1 MAINKNF
8 VIKHGVEV
16 DTKLLVGDSNTQKV
30 GIGTTVPQYSLHV
43 GGLRGGIG
51 ASDAY
56 VSGVTTVRDLH
67 VTGITTFD
75 TGRVLI
81 GAGESTGTRG
91 QILHVGSSTTEG
103 GVYISG
109 DVGLGVTLPG
119 AKLNVV
125 PGSSAI
131 AGLFSG
137 TTEKDMVRIT
147 QLGGGNALRI
157 DDEASDASPFVVTG
171 IGSVGIGT
179 TNPKYALVVDSLV
192 STGTTAL
199 FVHGDAQ
206 ITGDLIVDDFNLDE
220 LTVDQVNVTGILTSA
235 QTKLNGITTAANINI
250 TGIATVGTAL
260 SLADNVK
267 AQFGT
272 GGDLQ
277 IYATGSNS
285 SIAHNGDGN
294 LIISTADGE
303 KIYFDSSEFI
313 FRNAASNETLIKA
326 TQDAGTELYFNNLKR
341 FETLGVGASVLGNFT
356 VSGVNTT
363 GDGNFNV
370 SGVSTLTSVG
380 SNLIP
385 DADGTRNIGAATS
398 EWGDLYIDGTANI
411 DTLQVDENVTVTGNT
426 DLNGNVNLG
435 DAYSDTITITG
446 GVDADVDPATD
457 NQYDLGQSDRRWKD
471 IYVSSKFIAGVGAS
485 IAANGNVYGAGIGTF
500 DSGLIVGAGATFTG
514 NILPEAD
521 GTRDIGASGLEWKD
535 LYIDGTANIDSLA
548 ADTAAIGDLTDN
560 RVVIAGGS
568 GELEDDAN
576 FTFDGSK
583 LNVGVG
589 VATIG
594 VNGNAAFAGI
604 VTVGGNL
611 YVTGDIHYDEVTG
624 RNLNISGIATFA
636 EIGSNL
642 IPDADG
648 TRNIGAAGSEWQDLH
663 IDGTANIDVLDVDN
677 GANIAG
683 GLVANSAKISDLTS
697 GRVVYVGTSGELE
710 DESTFTY
717 NESTFILSAKEFVG
731 VHTSAGGGGV
741 GIASTTAHVGYG
753 FTYINFKGPGVSTVY
768 ASSTT
773 GIATIFFQGGG
784 SNAGAAGTWTP
795 EGSIGISTSKSI
807 GVNTTSISD
816 ADLQGIGN
824 TFQGVYIGNGMLVTD
839 NQLNGNHYIG
849 TAYNGLMAGPVTVN
863 GVLTVD
869 GNWAVV

>member
-16 DTKLLVGDSNTQKV
+16 NTKLLVGDANTQKV

-51 ASDAY
+51 ASDVY
-56 VSGVTTVRDLH
+56 VSGITTVRDLH

-81 GAGESTGTRG
+81 GAGASTGTVG
-91 QILHVGSSTTEG
+91 QILHVGSATTEG

-147 QLGGGNALRI
+147 QLGGGNALRV
-157 DDEASDASPFVVTG
+157 DDIASDASPFVITG

-206 ITGDLIVDDFNLDE
+206 ITGDLIVDDFSLDE
-220 LTVDQVNVTGILTSA
+220 LSVDQINVTGILTSA
-235 QTKLNGITTAANINI
+235 QTNLVGTTTAVNLNI
-250 TGIATVGTAL
+250 TGVT
-260 SLADNVK
+260 
-267 AQFGT
+267 
-272 GGDLQ
+272 
-277 IYATGSNS
+277 
-285 SIAHNGDGN
+285 
-294 LIISTADGE
+294 
-303 KIYFDSSEFI
+303 
-313 FRNAASNETLIKA
+313 
-326 TQDAGTELYFNNLKR
+326 
-341 FETLGVGASVLGNFT
+341 
-356 VSGVNTT
+356 
-363 GDGNFNV
+363 
-370 SGVSTLTSVG
+370 TLTSIG

-385 DADGTRNIGAATS
+385 DGDGTRNIGAAGS
-398 EWGDLYIDGTANI
+398 EWQDLHIDGTANI
-411 DTLQVDENVTVTGNT
+411 DVLDVDNGANIAGGLVADTAQISDLTDNRVVIVGGSGELEDSGNLTFDGSTLAVTGDQT
-426 DLNGNVNLG
+426 VSGKISV
-435 DAYSDTITITG
+435 STG
-446 GVDADVDPATD
+446 VTA
-457 NQYDLGQSDRRWKD
+457 
-471 IYVSSKFIAGVGAS
+471 F
-485 IAANGNVYGAGIGTF
+485 ANGNVSAAGIGTF
-500 DSGLIVGAGATFTG
+500 NGGLIVGAGATVGG
-514 NILPEAD
+514 NLLPEAD
-521 GTRDIGASGLEWKD
+521 GTRDLGGSTREWKD
-535 LYIDGTANIDSLA
+535 LYIDGTANIDALL
-548 ADTAAIGDLTDN
+548 ADTAKIGDLNDGS
-560 RVVIAGGS
+560 VVFVGSAGLLDS
-568 GELEDDAN
+568 STSL
-576 FTFDGSK
+576 TYDGSK
-583 LNVGVG
+583 LNIGSG

-636 EIGSNL
+636 KIGSNL
-642 IPDADG
+642 IPDGDG

-683 GLVANSAKISDLTS
+683 GLVANSAQVSDLTNT
-697 GRVVYVGTSGELE
+697 RVVYAGASGELS
-710 DESTFTY
+710 DDSTLTF
-717 NESTFILSAKEFVG
+717 NSTTKILSVQELVG

-753 FTYINFKGPGVSTVY
+753 FTYIQFKGPGVSTVY

-784 SNAGAAGTWTP
+784 TAGAAGTWSP
-795 EGSIGISTSKSI
+795 EGSIGVSTSKSV
-807 GVNTTSISD
+807 GVNTTSLSD
-816 ADLQGIGN
+816 VDLQGIGN
-824 TFQGVYIGNGMLVTD
+824 TFQGLYIGNGMVVTD
-839 NQLNGNHYIG
+839 NHLNGNHYIG

>member
-51 ASDAY
+51 ATDAY
-56 VSGVTTVRDLH
+56 ISGVTTVRDLH

-157 DDEASDASPFVVTG
+157 DDVASDASPFVVTG

-206 ITGDLIVDDFNLDE
+206 ITGDLIVDDFSLDE
-220 LTVDQVNVTGILTSA
+220 LDVDQINVTGILTSA
-235 QTKLNGITTAANINI
+235 QTKLNGITTAVNINV
-250 TGIATVGTAL
+250 TGISTFEGNVNITTDEDLILQDENRIIFTNGFSSSEKDSIYWGDTGQYLKIYNDTTRSHIVSGT
-260 SLADNVK
+260 NY
-267 AQFGT
+267 G
-272 GGDLQ
+272 
-277 IYATGSNS
+277 
-285 SIAHNGDGN
+285 
-294 LIISTADGE
+294 LIIKSGDD
-303 KIYFDSSEFI
+303 IYI
-313 FRNAASNETLIKA
+313 QPQGGNEGISIIGQGA
-326 TQDAGTELYFNNLKR
+326 VEAYFNNTKR
-341 FETLGVGASVLGNFT
+341 LATTAIGATVFGDFIVAGV
-356 VSGVNTT
+356 TT
-363 GDGNFNV
+363 AEALNI

-398 EWGDLYIDGTANI
+398 EWGDLFVDGTAHI
-411 DTLQVDENVTVTGNT
+411 DTLDVDETAYVTTKLSVGTGVTAFA
-426 DLNGNVNLG
+426 NGNLAV
-435 DAYSDTITITG
+435 
-446 GVDADVDPATD
+446 
-457 NQYDLGQSDRRWKD
+457 
-471 IYVSSKFIAGVGAS
+471 AGVGT
-485 IAANGNVYGAGIGTF
+485 ING
-500 DSGLIVGAGATFTG
+500 GLIVGAGATFTG
-514 NILPEAD
+514 NVLPKSD
-521 GTRDIGASGLEWKD
+521 GLYDLGSSSLEWAN
-535 LYIDGTANIDSLA
+535 LYIDGTANIDSLS
-548 ADTAAIGDLTDN
+548 ADTALIGDLTDN
-560 RVVIAGGS
+560 RVVIAGS
-568 GELEDDAN
+568 AGELEDDAN

-648 TRNIGAAGSEWQDLH
+648 SRNIGAAGSEWQDLH
-663 IDGTANIDVLDVDN
+663 IDGTANIDSL
-677 GANIAG
+677 IADTAQ
-683 GLVANSAKISDLTS
+683 VSDLTNT
-697 GRVVYVGTSGELE
+697 RVVYAGASGELS
-710 DESTFTY
+710 DDSTLTF
-717 NESTFILSAKEFVG
+717 NSTTKVLSVQELVG

-753 FTYINFKGPGVSTVY
+753 FTYIQFKGPGVSTVY

-784 SNAGAAGTWTP
+784 TAGAAGTWSP
-795 EGSIGISTSKSI
+795 EGSIGVSTSKSV
-807 GVNTTSISD
+807 GVNTTSLSD

-824 TFQGVYIGNGMLVTD
+824 TFQGLYIGNGMVVTD

>member
-16 DTKLLVGDSNTQKV
+16 NTKLLVGDANTQKV

-81 GAGESTGTRG
+81 GAGESTGTVG

-147 QLGGGNALRI
+147 QLGGGNALRV
-157 DDEASDASPFVVTG
+157 DDIASDASPFVITG

-206 ITGDLIVDDFNLDE
+206 ITGDLIVDDFSLDE
-220 LTVDQVNVTGILTSA
+220 LSVDQINVTGILTSA
-235 QTKLNGITTAANINI
+235 QTNLVGTTTAVNINV
-250 TGIATVGTAL
+250 TGVT
-260 SLADNVK
+260 
-267 AQFGT
+267 
-272 GGDLQ
+272 
-277 IYATGSNS
+277 
-285 SIAHNGDGN
+285 
-294 LIISTADGE
+294 
-303 KIYFDSSEFI
+303 
-313 FRNAASNETLIKA
+313 
-326 TQDAGTELYFNNLKR
+326 
-341 FETLGVGASVLGNFT
+341 
-356 VSGVNTT
+356 
-363 GDGNFNV
+363 
-370 SGVSTLTSVG
+370 TLTS
-380 SNLIP
+380 
-385 DADGTRNIGAATS
+385 
-398 EWGDLYIDGTANI
+398 
-411 DTLQVDENVTVTGNT
+411 
-426 DLNGNVNLG
+426 
-435 DAYSDTITITG
+435 
-446 GVDADVDPATD
+446 
-457 NQYDLGQSDRRWKD
+457 
-471 IYVSSKFIAGVGAS
+471 
-485 IAANGNVYGAGIGTF
+485 
-500 DSGLIVGAGATFTG
+500 
-514 NILPEAD
+514 
-521 GTRDIGASGLEWKD
+521 
-535 LYIDGTANIDSLA
+535 
-548 ADTAAIGDLTDN
+548 
-560 RVVIAGGS
+560 
-568 GELEDDAN
+568 
-576 FTFDGSK
+576 
-583 LNVGVG
+583 
-589 VATIG
+589 
-594 VNGNAAFAGI
+594 
-604 VTVGGNL
+604 
-611 YVTGDIHYDEVTG
+611 
-624 RNLNISGIATFA
+624 
-636 EIGSNL
+636 IGSNL
-642 IPDADG
+642 IPDGDG
-648 TRNIGAAGSEWQDLH
+648 TRNIGAAGSEWQDLY

-683 GLVANSAKISDLTS
+683 GLVANSAQVSDLTNT
-697 GRVVYVGTSGELE
+697 RVVYAGASGELS
-710 DESTFTY
+710 DDSTLTF
-717 NESTFILSAKEFVG
+717 NSTTKVLSVQELVG

-753 FTYINFKGPGVSTVY
+753 FTYIQFKGPGVSTVY

-784 SNAGAAGTWTP
+784 TAGAAGTWSP
-795 EGSIGISTSKSI
+795 EGSIGVSTSKSV
-807 GVNTTSISD
+807 GVNTTSLSD

-824 TFQGVYIGNGMLVTD
+824 TFQGLYIGNGMVVTD

>member
-51 ASDAY
+51 ATDAY
-56 VSGVTTVRDLH
+56 ISGVTTVRDLH

-157 DDEASDASPFVVTG
+157 DDIASDASPFVVTG

-179 TNPKYALVVDSLV
+179 TNPEYTLVVDSLV

-235 QTKLNGITTAANINI
+235 QTKLNGITTAVNINV
-250 TGIATVGTAL
+250 TGITTFKDDVIFDATNDVTFDNSESALVFNDGAAIRVGTGSDFSIMHDGSNTIL
-260 SLADNVK
+260 KDN
-267 AQFGT
+267 GT
-272 GGDLQ
+272 GAIHIRGD
-277 IYATGSNS
+277 A
-285 SIAHNGDGN
+285 IA
-294 LIISTADGE
+294 IQ
-303 KIYFDSSEFI
+303 
-313 FRNAASNETLIKA
+313 NAG
-326 TQDAGTELYFNNLKR
+326 GTETQALFTEDDSVDLYFNGTERLSTTAIGATV
-341 FETLGVGASVLGNFT
+341 FGDFIVAGV
-356 VSGVNTT
+356 TT
-363 GDGNFNV
+363 AEALNI
-370 SGVSTLTSVG
+370 SGVSTFTSVG

-398 EWGDLYIDGTANI
+398 EWGDLFLDGTAKI
-411 DTLQVDENVTVTGNT
+411 DALEADTAKIGDLTDNRVVIAGTSGELEDSGNLTFDGSTLAVTGDQT
-426 DLNGNVNLG
+426 VSGKITVGSGASIHANGNLAV
-435 DAYSDTITITG
+435 
-446 GVDADVDPATD
+446 
-457 NQYDLGQSDRRWKD
+457 
-471 IYVSSKFIAGVGAS
+471 AGVGT
-485 IAANGNVYGAGIGTF
+485 ING
-500 DSGLIVGAGATFTG
+500 GLIVGAGATFTG

-560 RVVIAGGS
+560 RVVIAGSS

-648 TRNIGAAGSEWQDLH
+648 SRNIGAAGSEWQDLH
-663 IDGTANIDVLDVDN
+663 IDGTANIDSL
-677 GANIAG
+677 IADTAQ
-683 GLVANSAKISDLTS
+683 VSDLTNT
-697 GRVVYVGTSGELE
+697 RVVYAGASGELS
-710 DESTFTY
+710 DDSTLTF
-717 NESTFILSAKEFVG
+717 NSTTKVLSVQELVG

-753 FTYINFKGPGVSTVY
+753 FTYIQFKGPGVSTVY

-869 GNWAVV
+869 GNWVVV

>member
-16 DTKLLVGDSNTQKV
+16 NTNLIVGDADTQKV

-81 GAGESTGTRG
+81 GAGASTGTRS
-91 QILHVGSSTTEG
+91 QLLHVGSATTEG

-157 DDEASDASPFVVTG
+157 DDIASDASPFVVTG

-179 TNPKYALVVDSLV
+179 TNPEYTLVVDSLV

-220 LTVDQVNVTGILTSA
+220 LTVDQVNITGILTSA
-235 QTKLNGITTAANINI
+235 QTKLNGITTAVNINV
-250 TGIATVGTAL
+250 TGITTFNDDAPLYFGNSQDLKIWHDGDGHSYIQETA
-260 SLADNVK
+260 
-267 AQFGT
+267 GT
-272 GGDLQ
+272 GSYLNIDTNKLR
-277 IYATGSNS
+277 I
-285 SIAHNGDGN
+285 
-294 LIISTADGE
+294 
-303 KIYFDSSEFI
+303 
-313 FRNAASNETLIKA
+313 RNAAGDEELAIFD
-326 TQDAGTELYFNNLKR
+326 QDGAVALYFNDTKR
-341 FETLGVGASVLGNFT
+341 LATTAIGATVFGDFIVAGV
-356 VSGVNTT
+356 TT
-363 GDGNFNV
+363 AEALNI

-398 EWGDLYIDGTANI
+398 EWGDLFLDGTANI
-411 DTLQVDENVTVTGNT
+411 DALV
-426 DLNGNVNLG
+426 
-435 DAYSDTITITG
+435 
-446 GVDADVDPATD
+446 
-457 NQYDLGQSDRRWKD
+457 
-471 IYVSSKFIAGVGAS
+471 
-485 IAANGNVYGAGIGTF
+485 
-500 DSGLIVGAGATFTG
+500 
-514 NILPEAD
+514 
-521 GTRDIGASGLEWKD
+521 
-535 LYIDGTANIDSLA
+535 
-548 ADTAAIGDLTDN
+548 ADTAIVSDLTDN
-560 RVVIAGGS
+560 RVVIAGSS
-568 GELEDDAN
+568 GELEDDSN
-576 FTFDGSK
+576 FTFDGSQ

-594 VNGNAAFAGI
+594 VNGNLAVAGI
-604 VTVGGNL
+604 VTVGTALSMGDNKKAQFGDDGDLIIYGNSSASNIKDTTGDLSLVSNQIYLELESGTNIVKADQYGIIVTGVTTTNRL
-611 YVTGDIHYDEVTG
+611 YV
-624 RNLNISGIATFA
+624 SGVSTFA
-636 EIGSNL
+636 SIGSNL

-648 TRNIGAAGSEWQDLH
+648 TRNIGAAGSEWQDLY
-663 IDGTANIDVLDVDN
+663 IDGTANIDS
-677 GANIAG
+677 
-683 GLVANSAKISDLTS
+683 LVADTAQISDLTNT
-697 GRVVYVGTSGELE
+697 RVTFAGASGELT
-710 DESTFTY
+710 DDSTLTF
-717 NESTFILSAKEFVG
+717 NSTTKILSAQEFVG

-741 GIASTTAHVGYG
+741 GIGSTTGLVGYG
-753 FTYINFKGPGVSTVY
+753 FTFINFKGPGVSTVF

-795 EGSIGISTSKSI
+795 EGSTGISTSKSI

-816 ADLQGIGN
+816 VDLQGIGN
-824 TFQGVYIGNGMLVTD
+824 TFQGVYIGNGMVVTD
-839 NQLNGNHYIG
+839 NHLNGNHYIG

-863 GVLTVD
+863 GVITVD

>member
-147 QLGGGNALRI
+147 QLGGGNALRV
-157 DDEASDASPFVVTG
+157 DDIASDASPFVITG

-206 ITGDLIVDDFNLDE
+206 ITGDLIVDDFSLDE
-220 LTVDQVNVTGILTSA
+220 LSVDQINVTGILTSA
-235 QTKLNGITTAANINI
+235 QTNLVGTTTAVNINV
-250 TGIATVGTAL
+250 TGVT
-260 SLADNVK
+260 
-267 AQFGT
+267 
-272 GGDLQ
+272 
-277 IYATGSNS
+277 
-285 SIAHNGDGN
+285 
-294 LIISTADGE
+294 
-303 KIYFDSSEFI
+303 
-313 FRNAASNETLIKA
+313 
-326 TQDAGTELYFNNLKR
+326 
-341 FETLGVGASVLGNFT
+341 
-356 VSGVNTT
+356 
-363 GDGNFNV
+363 
-370 SGVSTLTSVG
+370 TLTSIG

-385 DADGTRNIGAATS
+385 DVDGTRHIGAATS
-398 EWGDLYIDGTANI
+398 EWGDLFLDGTANIDALVADTAIVSDLTDNRVVIAGSSGELEDDANFTFDGSKLNVGAGTGVTVFNNGNVTAAGIGTFNGGLIVGAGATVGGDLLPEADGTRDLGGSTREWKDLYIDGTANI
-411 DTLQVDENVTVTGNT
+411 DSLSADTALIGDLTDNRVVIAGTGGELEDSGNLTFDGSTLAVTGDQT
-426 DLNGNVNLG
+426 VSGKITVGSGASIHANGNLAV
-435 DAYSDTITITG
+435 
-446 GVDADVDPATD
+446 
-457 NQYDLGQSDRRWKD
+457 
-471 IYVSSKFIAGVGAS
+471 AGVGT
-485 IAANGNVYGAGIGTF
+485 ING
-500 DSGLIVGAGATFTG
+500 GLIVGAGATFTG

-560 RVVIAGGS
+560 RVVIAGSS

-648 TRNIGAAGSEWQDLH
+648 TRNIGAATSEWGDLF
-663 IDGTANIDVLDVDN
+663 IDGTANID
-677 GANIAG
+677 A
-683 GLVANSAKISDLTS
+683 LVADTAQVSDLTNT
-697 GRVVYVGTSGELE
+697 RVVYAGASGELS
-710 DESTFTY
+710 DDSTLTF
-717 NESTFILSAKEFVG
+717 NSTTKVLSVQELVG

-753 FTYINFKGPGVSTVY
+753 FTYIQFKGPGVSTVY

-784 SNAGAAGTWTP
+784 TAGAAGTWSP
-795 EGSIGISTSKSI
+795 EGSIGVSTSKSV
-807 GVNTTSISD
+807 GVNTTSLSD

-824 TFQGVYIGNGMLVTD
+824 TFQGLYIGNGMVVTD

>member
-1 MAINKNF
+1 MAINKAF
-8 VIKHGVEV
+8 VIKNGAEV
-16 DTKLLVGDSNTQKV
+16 NTKLLVADADTQKV
-30 GIGTTVPQYSLHV
+30 GIGTTIPQYSLHV

-51 ASDAY
+51 ATDVF
-56 VSGVTTVRDLH
+56 VSGITTVKDLH

-81 GAGESTGTRG
+81 GAGESTGTIG
-91 QILHVGSSTTEG
+91 QILHVGTATTEG

-109 DVGLGVTLPG
+109 NLGLGVTLPG

-206 ITGDLIVDDFNLDE
+206 ITGDLIVDDFSLDE
-220 LTVDQVNVTGILTSA
+220 LDVDQINVTGILTSA
-235 QTKLNGITTAANINI
+235 QTKLNGITTAANINV
-250 TGIATVGTAL
+250 TGISTFGGAIDVNSTSDFANNVNISSGSLNISTGGITIGSATTVASNGNASFAGIVTANGGLRVGLGASIHPNGNLAVAGVGTI
-260 SLADNVK
+260 N
-267 AQFGT
+267 
-272 GGDLQ
+272 GG
-277 IYATGSNS
+277 
-285 SIAHNGDGN
+285 
-294 LIISTADGE
+294 LI
-303 KIYFDSSEFI
+303 
-313 FRNAASNETLIKA
+313 
-326 TQDAGTELYFNNLKR
+326 
-341 FETLGVGASVLGNFT
+341 VGAGAT
-356 VSGVNTT
+356 VSG
-363 GDGNFNV
+363 D
-370 SGVSTLTSVG
+370 L
-380 SNLIP
+380 LP
-385 DADGTRNIGAATS
+385 EADGTRDLGGSTR
-398 EWGDLYIDGTANI
+398 EWKDLYIDGTANI
-411 DTLQVDENVTVTGNT
+411 DALLADTAKIADLTDNRVVIAGASGELEDSGNLTFDGSTLALTGDQTVSGKITVGTGASIHA
-426 DLNGNVNLG
+426 NGNLAV
-435 DAYSDTITITG
+435 
-446 GVDADVDPATD
+446 
-457 NQYDLGQSDRRWKD
+457 
-471 IYVSSKFIAGVGAS
+471 AGVGT
-485 IAANGNVYGAGIGTF
+485 ING
-500 DSGLIVGAGATFTG
+500 GLIVGAGATFTG

-535 LYIDGTANIDSLA
+535 LYIDGTANIDSLI
-548 ADTAAIGDLTDN
+548 ADTA
-560 RVVIAGGS
+560 
-568 GELEDDAN
+568 
-576 FTFDGSK
+576 
-583 LNVGVG
+583 
-589 VATIG
+589 
-594 VNGNAAFAGI
+594 
-604 VTVGGNL
+604 
-611 YVTGDIHYDEVTG
+611 
-624 RNLNISGIATFA
+624 
-636 EIGSNL
+636 
-642 IPDADG
+642 
-648 TRNIGAAGSEWQDLH
+648 Q
-663 IDGTANIDVLDVDN
+663 
-677 GANIAG
+677 
-683 GLVANSAKISDLTS
+683 ISDLTNT
-697 GRVVYVGTSGELE
+697 RVTFAGASGELT
-710 DESTFTY
+710 DDSTLTF
-717 NESTFILSAKEFVG
+717 NSTTKILSAQEFVG

-741 GIASTTAHVGYG
+741 GIGSTTGLVGYG
-753 FTYINFKGPGVSTVY
+753 FTFINFKGPGVSTVF

>member
-51 ASDAY
+51 ATDAY
-56 VSGVTTVRDLH
+56 ISGVTTVRDLH

-81 GAGESTGTRG
+81 GAGASTGTRG
-91 QILHVGSSTTEG
+91 QILHVGSATTQG

-206 ITGDLIVDDFNLDE
+206 ITGDLIVDDFSLDE
-220 LTVDQVNVTGILTSA
+220 LDVDQINVTGILTSA
-235 QTKLNGITTAANINI
+235 QTKLNGITTAVNINV
-250 TGIATVGTAL
+250 TGITTFNDDVNFLGANYNVLWDKATSKL
-260 SLADNVK
+260 KFYDLAQ
-267 AQFGT
+267 ATFGN
-272 GGDLQ
+272 GNDLQ
-277 IYATGSNS
+277 IYHSGSQSYIAEGGTG
-285 SIAHNGDGN
+285 G
-294 LIISTADGE
+294 LIINSDVLSI
-303 KIYFDSSEFI
+303 K
-313 FRNAASNETLIKA
+313 NASDTKMIGRF
-326 TQDAGTELYFNNLKR
+326 TQDKGVEFFYNHIKR

-370 SGVSTLTSVG
+370 SGISTLTSVG

-398 EWGDLYIDGTANI
+398 EWGDLFVDGTAHI
-411 DTLQVDENVTVTGNT
+411 DTLDVDETAYVTTKLSVGTGVTAFA
-426 DLNGNVNLG
+426 NGNLAV
-435 DAYSDTITITG
+435 
-446 GVDADVDPATD
+446 
-457 NQYDLGQSDRRWKD
+457 
-471 IYVSSKFIAGVGAS
+471 AGVGT
-485 IAANGNVYGAGIGTF
+485 ING
-500 DSGLIVGAGATFTG
+500 GLIVGAGATFTG
-514 NILPEAD
+514 NVLPKSD
-521 GTRDIGASGLEWKD
+521 GLYDLGSSSLEWAN
-535 LYIDGTANIDSLA
+535 LYIDGTANIDSLS
-548 ADTAAIGDLTDN
+548 ADTALIGDLTDN
-560 RVVIAGGS
+560 RVVIAGS
-568 GELEDDAN
+568 AGELEDDAN

-636 EIGSNL
+636 KIGSNL

-648 TRNIGAAGSEWQDLH
+648 SRSIGAATSEWQDLWL
-663 IDGTANIDVLDVDN
+663 DGTANIDHLDVH
-677 GANIAG
+677 G
-683 GLVANSAKISDLTS
+683 SAKVADLTNT
-697 GRVVYVGTSGELE
+697 RVVYAGASGLLS
-710 DESTFTY
+710 DDSTFTF
-717 NESTFILSAKEFVG
+717 NSTTKVLSVQELVG

-753 FTYINFKGPGVSTVY
+753 FTYIQFKGPGVSTVY

-784 SNAGAAGTWTP
+784 LAGAAGTWSP
-795 EGSIGISTSKSI
+795 EGSIGVSTSKSV
-807 GVNTTSISD
+807 GVNTTSLSD

-824 TFQGVYIGNGMLVTD
+824 TFQGLYIGNGMVVTD

-863 GVLTVD
+863 GVETVD
-869 GNWAVV
+869 GNWVVV

>member
-51 ASDAY
+51 ATDAY
-56 VSGVTTVRDLH
+56 ISGVTTVRDLH

-81 GAGESTGTRG
+81 GAGASTGTRG
-91 QILHVGSSTTEG
+91 QILHVGSATTEG

-147 QLGGGNALRI
+147 QLGGGNALRV
-157 DDEASDASPFVVTG
+157 DDIASDASPFVITG

-206 ITGDLIVDDFNLDE
+206 ITGDLIVDDFSLDE
-220 LTVDQVNVTGILTSA
+220 LDVDQINVTGILTSA
-235 QTKLNGITTAANINI
+235 QTKLNGITTAANINV
-250 TGIATVGTAL
+250 TGVT
-260 SLADNVK
+260 
-267 AQFGT
+267 
-272 GGDLQ
+272 
-277 IYATGSNS
+277 
-285 SIAHNGDGN
+285 
-294 LIISTADGE
+294 
-303 KIYFDSSEFI
+303 
-313 FRNAASNETLIKA
+313 
-326 TQDAGTELYFNNLKR
+326 
-341 FETLGVGASVLGNFT
+341 
-356 VSGVNTT
+356 
-363 GDGNFNV
+363 
-370 SGVSTLTSVG
+370 TLTSIG

-385 DADGTRNIGAATS
+385 DADGSRNIGAATS
-398 EWGDLYIDGTANI
+398 EWGDLFLDGTATVDALVA
-411 DTLQVDENVTVTGNT
+411 DTAIVSDLTDNRVVIAGSSGELEDDANFTFDGSKLNVGAGTGVTVFN
-426 DLNGNVNLG
+426 NGNVT
-435 DAYSDTITITG
+435 A
-446 GVDADVDPATD
+446 
-457 NQYDLGQSDRRWKD
+457 
-471 IYVSSKFIAGVGAS
+471 
-485 IAANGNVYGAGIGTF
+485 AGIGTF
-500 DSGLIVGAGATFTG
+500 NGGLIVGAGATFTG

-521 GTRDIGASGLEWKD
+521 GTRDIGATGLEWKD
-535 LYIDGTANIDSLA
+535 LYIDGTAHIDVLDVDETAYITTKLSVGTGVTAWANGNLAVAGVGTINGGLIVGAAATFSDDVVFTGNSYNLKWDKSADALEFKDETQARFGTNNDLKISHTNSLA
-548 ADTAAIGDLTDN
+548 SQNDSEGN
-560 RVVIAGGS
+560 SVVDGWTSYIEDAGTGGIVFKSDGNS
-568 GELEDDAN
+568 GEGAYQ
-576 FTFDGSK
+576 FFDTSWRPILRLFSGTGARAV
-583 LNVGVG
+583 LYHGG
-589 VATIG
+589 LDRFETTPQG
-594 VNGNAAFAGI
+594 VNVSG
-604 VTVGGNL
+604 VTTSNRL
-611 YVTGDIHYDEVTG
+611 I
-624 RNLNISGIATFA
+624 ISGVSTFTS
-636 EIGSNL
+636 IGSNL

-648 TRNIGAAGSEWQDLH
+648 SRNIGAAGSEWQDLH
-663 IDGTANIDVLDVDN
+663 IDGTANIDSL
-677 GANIAG
+677 IADTAQ
-683 GLVANSAKISDLTS
+683 VSDLTNT
-697 GRVVYVGTSGELE
+697 RVVYAGASGELS
-710 DESTFTY
+710 DDSTLTF
-717 NESTFILSAKEFVG
+717 NSTTKVLSVQELVG

-807 GVNTTSISD
+807 GVNTTTIAD

>member
-51 ASDAY
+51 ATDAY
-56 VSGVTTVRDLH
+56 ISGVTTVRDLH

-147 QLGGGNALRI
+147 QLGGGNALRV
-157 DDEASDASPFVVTG
+157 DDIASDASPFVITG

-206 ITGDLIVDDFNLDE
+206 ITGDLIVDDFSLDE
-220 LTVDQVNVTGILTSA
+220 LSVDQINVTGILTSA
-235 QTKLNGITTAANINI
+235 QTNLVGTTTAVNINV
-250 TGIATVGTAL
+250 TGVT
-260 SLADNVK
+260 
-267 AQFGT
+267 
-272 GGDLQ
+272 
-277 IYATGSNS
+277 
-285 SIAHNGDGN
+285 
-294 LIISTADGE
+294 
-303 KIYFDSSEFI
+303 
-313 FRNAASNETLIKA
+313 
-326 TQDAGTELYFNNLKR
+326 
-341 FETLGVGASVLGNFT
+341 
-356 VSGVNTT
+356 
-363 GDGNFNV
+363 
-370 SGVSTLTSVG
+370 TLTSIG

-385 DADGTRNIGAATS
+385 DVDGTRHIGAATS
-398 EWGDLYIDGTANI
+398 EWGDLFLDGTANIDALVADTAIVSDLTDNRVVIAGSSGELEDDANFTFDGSKLNVGAGTGVTVFNNGNVTAAGIGTFNGGLIVGAGATVGGDLLPEADGTRDLGGSTREWKDLYIDGTANI
-411 DTLQVDENVTVTGNT
+411 DSLSADTALIGDLTDNRVVIAGTGGELEDSGNLTFDGSTLAVTGDQT
-426 DLNGNVNLG
+426 VSGKITVGSGASIHANGNLAV
-435 DAYSDTITITG
+435 
-446 GVDADVDPATD
+446 
-457 NQYDLGQSDRRWKD
+457 
-471 IYVSSKFIAGVGAS
+471 AGVGT
-485 IAANGNVYGAGIGTF
+485 ING
-500 DSGLIVGAGATFTG
+500 GLIVGAGATFTG

-648 TRNIGAAGSEWQDLH
+648 SRNIGAAGSEWQDLY
-663 IDGTANIDVLDVDN
+663 IDGTANIDSL
-677 GANIAG
+677 IADTAQ
-683 GLVANSAKISDLTS
+683 VSDLTNT
-697 GRVVYVGTSGELE
+697 RVVYAGASGELS
-710 DESTFTY
+710 DDSTLTF
-717 NESTFILSAKEFVG
+717 NSTTKVLSVQELVG

-753 FTYINFKGPGVSTVY
+753 FTYIQFKGPGVSTVY

-784 SNAGAAGTWTP
+784 TAGAAGTWSP
-795 EGSIGISTSKSI
+795 EGSIGVSTSKSV
-807 GVNTTSISD
+807 GVNTTSLSD
-816 ADLQGIGN
+816 VDLQGIGN
-824 TFQGVYIGNGMLVTD
+824 TFQGLYIGNGMVVTD

>member
-1 MAINKNF
+1 MAIF
-8 VIKHGVEV
+8 IF
-16 DTKLLVGDSNTQKV
+16 TKKILAQEPITVFNNGNVTAA
-30 GIGTTVPQYSLHV
+30 GIGTFN
-43 GGLRGGIG
+43 GGLI
-51 ASDAY
+51 
-56 VSGVTTVRDLH
+56 V
-67 VTGITTFD
+67 
-75 TGRVLI
+75 
-81 GAGESTGTRG
+81 GAG
-91 QILHVGSSTTEG
+91 
-103 GVYISG
+103 
-109 DVGLGVTLPG
+109 
-119 AKLNVV
+119 
-125 PGSSAI
+125 
-131 AGLFSG
+131 
-137 TTEKDMVRIT
+137 
-147 QLGGGNALRI
+147 
-157 DDEASDASPFVVTG
+157 
-171 IGSVGIGT
+171 
-179 TNPKYALVVDSLV
+179 
-192 STGTTAL
+192 
-199 FVHGDAQ
+199 
-206 ITGDLIVDDFNLDE
+206 
-220 LTVDQVNVTGILTSA
+220 
-235 QTKLNGITTAANINI
+235 
-250 TGIATVGTAL
+250 ATVG
-260 SLADNVK
+260 
-267 AQFGT
+267 
-272 GGDLQ
+272 GDL
-277 IYATGSNS
+277 
-285 SIAHNGDGN
+285 
-294 LIISTADGE
+294 LPE
-303 KIYFDSSEFI
+303 
-313 FRNAASNETLIKA
+313 
-326 TQDAGTELYFNNLKR
+326 
-341 FETLGVGASVLGNFT
+341 
-356 VSGVNTT
+356 
-363 GDGNFNV
+363 
-370 SGVSTLTSVG
+370 
-380 SNLIP
+380 
-385 DADGTRNIGAATS
+385 ADGTRDLGGSTR
-398 EWGDLYIDGTANI
+398 EWKDLYIDGTANI

-560 RVVIAGGS
+560 RVVIAGSS

-648 TRNIGAAGSEWQDLH
+648 SRNIGAATSEWQDLY
-663 IDGTANIDVLDVDN
+663 IDGTANIDSL
-677 GANIAG
+677 IADTAQ
-683 GLVANSAKISDLTS
+683 VSDLTNT
-697 GRVVYVGTSGELE
+697 RVVYAGASGELS
-710 DESTFTY
+710 DDSTLTF
-717 NESTFILSAKEFVG
+717 NSTTKVLSVQELVG

>member
-81 GAGESTGTRG
+81 GAGASTGTRS
-91 QILHVGSSTTEG
+91 QLLHVGSATTEG

-157 DDEASDASPFVVTG
+157 DDIASDASPFVVTG

-179 TNPKYALVVDSLV
+179 TNPEYTLVVDSLV

-206 ITGDLIVDDFNLDE
+206 ITGDLIVDDFSLDE
-220 LTVDQVNVTGILTSA
+220 LSVDQINVTGILTSA
-235 QTKLNGITTAANINI
+235 QTNLVGTTTAVNINV
-250 TGIATVGTAL
+250 TGVT
-260 SLADNVK
+260 
-267 AQFGT
+267 
-272 GGDLQ
+272 
-277 IYATGSNS
+277 
-285 SIAHNGDGN
+285 
-294 LIISTADGE
+294 
-303 KIYFDSSEFI
+303 
-313 FRNAASNETLIKA
+313 
-326 TQDAGTELYFNNLKR
+326 
-341 FETLGVGASVLGNFT
+341 
-356 VSGVNTT
+356 
-363 GDGNFNV
+363 
-370 SGVSTLTSVG
+370 TLTSIG

-385 DADGTRNIGAATS
+385 DVDGTRHIGAATS
-398 EWGDLYIDGTANI
+398 EWGDLFLDGTANI
-411 DTLQVDENVTVTGNT
+411 DALVADTAIVSDLTDNRVVIAGSSGELEDDANFTFDGSKLNVGAGTGVTVFN
-426 DLNGNVNLG
+426 NGNVT
-435 DAYSDTITITG
+435 A
-446 GVDADVDPATD
+446 
-457 NQYDLGQSDRRWKD
+457 
-471 IYVSSKFIAGVGAS
+471 
-485 IAANGNVYGAGIGTF
+485 AGIGTF
-500 DSGLIVGAGATFTG
+500 NGGLIVGAGATVG
-514 NILPEAD
+514 GDLLPEAD
-521 GTRDIGASGLEWKD
+521 GTRDLGGSTREWKD
-535 LYIDGTANIDSLA
+535 LYIDGTANIDALL
-548 ADTAAIGDLTDN
+548 ADTAKIGDLTDN
-560 RVVIAGGS
+560 RVVIAGSS

-648 TRNIGAAGSEWQDLH
+648 SRNIGAAGSEWQDLH
-663 IDGTANIDVLDVDN
+663 IDGTANIDSL
-677 GANIAG
+677 IADTAQ
-683 GLVANSAKISDLTS
+683 VSDLTNT
-697 GRVVYVGTSGELE
+697 RVVYAGASGELS
-710 DESTFTY
+710 DDSTLTF
-717 NESTFILSAKEFVG
+717 NSTTKVLSVQELVG

-753 FTYINFKGPGVSTVY
+753 FTYIQFKGPGVSTVY

-784 SNAGAAGTWTP
+784 TAGAAGTWSP
-795 EGSIGISTSKSI
+795 EGSIGVSTSKSV

>member
-16 DTKLLVGDSNTQKV
+16 DTKLLVGDANTQKV

-51 ASDAY
+51 ASDVY
-56 VSGVTTVRDLH
+56 VSGITTVRDLH

-147 QLGGGNALRI
+147 QLGGGNALRV
-157 DDEASDASPFVVTG
+157 DDIASDASPFVITG

-206 ITGDLIVDDFNLDE
+206 ITGDLIVDDFSLDE
-220 LTVDQVNVTGILTSA
+220 LSVDQINVTGILTSA
-235 QTKLNGITTAANINI
+235 QTNLVGTTTAVNINV
-250 TGIATVGTAL
+250 TGVT
-260 SLADNVK
+260 
-267 AQFGT
+267 
-272 GGDLQ
+272 
-277 IYATGSNS
+277 
-285 SIAHNGDGN
+285 
-294 LIISTADGE
+294 
-303 KIYFDSSEFI
+303 
-313 FRNAASNETLIKA
+313 
-326 TQDAGTELYFNNLKR
+326 
-341 FETLGVGASVLGNFT
+341 
-356 VSGVNTT
+356 
-363 GDGNFNV
+363 
-370 SGVSTLTSVG
+370 TLTSIG

-385 DADGTRNIGAATS
+385 DVDGTRHIGAATS
-398 EWGDLYIDGTANI
+398 EWGDLFLDGTANIDALVADTAIVSDLTDNRVVIAGSSGELEDDANFTFDGSKLNVGAGTGVTVFNNGNVTAAGIGTFNGGLIVGAGATVGGDLLPEADGTRDLGGSTREWKDLYIDGTANI
-411 DTLQVDENVTVTGNT
+411 DSLSADTALIGDLTDNRVVIAGTGGELEDSGNLTFDGSTLAVSGDQTVSGKITVGSGASIHA
-426 DLNGNVNLG
+426 NGNLAV
-435 DAYSDTITITG
+435 
-446 GVDADVDPATD
+446 
-457 NQYDLGQSDRRWKD
+457 
-471 IYVSSKFIAGVGAS
+471 AGVGT
-485 IAANGNVYGAGIGTF
+485 ING
-500 DSGLIVGAGATFTG
+500 GLIVGAGATFTG

-636 EIGSNL
+636 KIASNL
-642 IPDADG
+642 TPDPDG
-648 TRNIGAAGSEWQDLH
+648 TRNIGAASSEWNDLY
-663 IDGTANIDVLDVDN
+663 IGGTGNLN
-677 GANIAG
+677 SLIADTAR
-683 GLVANSAKISDLTS
+683 VSDLTNT
-697 GRVVYVGTSGELE
+697 RVVYAGASGELS
-710 DESTFTY
+710 DDSTLTF
-717 NESTFILSAKEFVG
+717 NSTTKVLSVQELVG

-753 FTYINFKGPGVSTVY
+753 FTYIQFKGPGVSTVY

-784 SNAGAAGTWTP
+784 TAGAAGTWSP
-795 EGSIGISTSKSI
+795 EGSIGVSTSKSV
-807 GVNTTSISD
+807 GVNTTSLSD
-816 ADLQGIGN
+816 VDLQGIGN
-824 TFQGVYIGNGMLVTD
+824 TFQGLYIGNGMVVTD

>member
-51 ASDAY
+51 ATDAY
-56 VSGVTTVRDLH
+56 ISGVTTVRDLH

-147 QLGGGNALRI
+147 QLGGGNALRV
-157 DDEASDASPFVVTG
+157 DDIASDASPFVITG

-235 QTKLNGITTAANINI
+235 QTNLVGTTTAVNINV
-250 TGIATVGTAL
+250 TGVT
-260 SLADNVK
+260 
-267 AQFGT
+267 
-272 GGDLQ
+272 
-277 IYATGSNS
+277 
-285 SIAHNGDGN
+285 
-294 LIISTADGE
+294 
-303 KIYFDSSEFI
+303 
-313 FRNAASNETLIKA
+313 
-326 TQDAGTELYFNNLKR
+326 
-341 FETLGVGASVLGNFT
+341 
-356 VSGVNTT
+356 
-363 GDGNFNV
+363 
-370 SGVSTLTSVG
+370 TLTSIG

-385 DADGTRNIGAATS
+385 DVDGTRHIGAATS
-398 EWGDLYIDGTANI
+398 EWGDLFLDGTANI
-411 DTLQVDENVTVTGNT
+411 DALV
-426 DLNGNVNLG
+426 
-435 DAYSDTITITG
+435 
-446 GVDADVDPATD
+446 
-457 NQYDLGQSDRRWKD
+457 
-471 IYVSSKFIAGVGAS
+471 
-485 IAANGNVYGAGIGTF
+485 
-500 DSGLIVGAGATFTG
+500 
-514 NILPEAD
+514 
-521 GTRDIGASGLEWKD
+521 
-535 LYIDGTANIDSLA
+535 
-548 ADTAAIGDLTDN
+548 ADTAIVSDLTDN
-560 RVVIAGGS
+560 RVVIAGSS

-648 TRNIGAAGSEWQDLH
+648 SRNIGAAGSEWQDLH
-663 IDGTANIDVLDVDN
+663 IDGTANIDSL
-677 GANIAG
+677 IADTAQ
-683 GLVANSAKISDLTS
+683 VSDLTNT
-697 GRVVYVGTSGELE
+697 RVVYAGASGELS
-710 DESTFTY
+710 DDSTLTF
-717 NESTFILSAKEFVG
+717 NSTTKVLSVQELVG

-753 FTYINFKGPGVSTVY
+753 FTYIQFKGPGVSTVY

-784 SNAGAAGTWTP
+784 TAGAAGTWSP
-795 EGSIGISTSKSI
+795 EGSIGVSTSKSV
-807 GVNTTSISD
+807 GVNTTSLSD
-816 ADLQGIGN
+816 VDLQGIGN
-824 TFQGVYIGNGMLVTD
+824 TFQGLYIGNGMVVTD

>member
-16 DTKLLVGDSNTQKV
+16 NTNLLVGNADTQKV

-43 GGLRGGIG
+43 GGLRGGF
-51 ASDAY
+51 AATDAF

-81 GAGESTGTRG
+81 GAGESTGTIG

-206 ITGDLIVDDFNLDE
+206 ITGDLIVDDFSLDE
-220 LTVDQVNVTGILTSA
+220 LDVDQINVTGILTSA
-235 QTKLNGITTAANINI
+235 QTKLNGITTAVNLNV
-250 TGIATVGTAL
+250 TGVT
-260 SLADNVK
+260 
-267 AQFGT
+267 
-272 GGDLQ
+272 
-277 IYATGSNS
+277 
-285 SIAHNGDGN
+285 
-294 LIISTADGE
+294 
-303 KIYFDSSEFI
+303 
-313 FRNAASNETLIKA
+313 
-326 TQDAGTELYFNNLKR
+326 
-341 FETLGVGASVLGNFT
+341 
-356 VSGVNTT
+356 
-363 GDGNFNV
+363 
-370 SGVSTLTSVG
+370 TLTSVG
-380 SNLIP
+380 SNIIP
-385 DADGTRNIGAATS
+385 DVDGSRNIGAATS
-398 EWGDLYIDGTANI
+398 EWGDLFVDGTAHI
-411 DTLQVDENVTVTGNT
+411 DTLDVDETAFITTKLSVGTGVTAFA
-426 DLNGNVNLG
+426 NGNLAV
-435 DAYSDTITITG
+435 
-446 GVDADVDPATD
+446 
-457 NQYDLGQSDRRWKD
+457 
-471 IYVSSKFIAGVGAS
+471 AGVGT
-485 IAANGNVYGAGIGTF
+485 ING
-500 DSGLIVGAGATFTG
+500 GLIVGAGATFTG

-535 LYIDGTANIDSLA
+535 LYIDGTANIDSLS

-560 RVVIAGGS
+560 RIVIAGSS

-583 LNVGVG
+583 LNIGVG

-611 YVTGDIHYDEVTG
+611 FVTGDIHYDEVTG

-636 EIGSNL
+636 KIGSNL
-642 IPDADG
+642 IPDPDG
-648 TRNIGAAGSEWQDLH
+648 ARNIGAATSEWQDLY
-663 IDGTANIDVLDVDN
+663 IDGTANIDSL
-677 GANIAG
+677 IADT
-683 GLVANSAKISDLTS
+683 AQISDLTNT
-697 GRVVYVGTSGELE
+697 RVTFAGASGELT
-710 DESTFTY
+710 DDSTLTF
-717 NESTFILSAKEFVG
+717 NSTTKILSAQEFVG

-741 GIASTTAHVGYG
+741 GIGSTTGLVGYG
-753 FTYINFKGPGVSTVY
+753 FTFINFKGPGVSTVF

-795 EGSIGISTSKSI
+795 EGSTGISTSKSI

-816 ADLQGIGN
+816 VDLQGIGN
-824 TFQGVYIGNGMLVTD
+824 TFQGVYIGNGMVVTD
-839 NQLNGNHYIG
+839 NHLNGNHYIG

-863 GVLTVD
+863 GVITVD

>member
-1 MAINKNF
+1 MAINKAF
-8 VIKHGVEV
+8 VIKNGAEV
-16 DTKLLVGDSNTQKV
+16 NTKLLVADADTQKV
-30 GIGTTVPQYSLHV
+30 GIGTTIPQYSLHV

-51 ASDAY
+51 ATDVF
-56 VSGVTTVRDLH
+56 VSGITTVKDLH

-81 GAGESTGTRG
+81 GAGESTGTIG
-91 QILHVGSSTTEG
+91 QILHVGTATTEG

-109 DVGLGVTLPG
+109 NLGLGVTLPG

-199 FVHGDAQ
+199 FVHGDVQ
-206 ITGDLIVDDFNLDE
+206 ITGDLIVDDFSLDE
-220 LTVDQVNVTGILTSA
+220 LDVDQINVTGILTSA
-235 QTKLNGITTAANINI
+235 QTNLVGTTTAVNLNI
-250 TGIATVGTAL
+250 TGVT
-260 SLADNVK
+260 
-267 AQFGT
+267 
-272 GGDLQ
+272 
-277 IYATGSNS
+277 
-285 SIAHNGDGN
+285 
-294 LIISTADGE
+294 
-303 KIYFDSSEFI
+303 
-313 FRNAASNETLIKA
+313 
-326 TQDAGTELYFNNLKR
+326 
-341 FETLGVGASVLGNFT
+341 
-356 VSGVNTT
+356 
-363 GDGNFNV
+363 
-370 SGVSTLTSVG
+370 TLTSIG

-385 DADGTRNIGAATS
+385 DGDGTRNIGAAGS
-398 EWGDLYIDGTANI
+398 EWQDLHIDGTANI
-411 DTLQVDENVTVTGNT
+411 DVLDVDNGANIAGGLVANSAQISDLTDNRVVIAGTSGELEDSGNLTFDGSTLAVTGDQT
-426 DLNGNVNLG
+426 VSGKISVSTGVTAFANGNLAV
-435 DAYSDTITITG
+435 
-446 GVDADVDPATD
+446 
-457 NQYDLGQSDRRWKD
+457 
-471 IYVSSKFIAGVGAS
+471 AGVGT
-485 IAANGNVYGAGIGTF
+485 ING
-500 DSGLIVGAGATFTG
+500 GLIVGAGATFTG

-535 LYIDGTANIDSLA
+535 LYIDGTANIDSLS

-560 RVVIAGGS
+560 RVVISGSS

-611 YVTGDIHYDEVTG
+611 FVTGDIHYDEVTG

-636 EIGSNL
+636 KIGSNL
-642 IPDADG
+642 IPDPDG
-648 TRNIGAAGSEWQDLH
+648 TRNIGAATSEWQDLY
-663 IDGTANIDVLDVDN
+663 IDGTANIDSL
-677 GANIAG
+677 IADT
-683 GLVANSAKISDLTS
+683 AQISDLTNTRITFA
-697 GRVVYVGTSGELE
+697 GASGELT
-710 DESTFTY
+710 DDSTLTF
-717 NESTFILSAKEFVG
+717 NSTTKILSAQEFVG

-741 GIASTTAHVGYG
+741 GIGSTTGLVGYG
-753 FTYINFKGPGVSTVY
+753 FTFINFKGPGVSTVF

-816 ADLQGIGN
+816 VDLQGIGN
-824 TFQGVYIGNGMLVTD
+824 TFQGVYIGNGMVVTD
-839 NQLNGNHYIG
+839 NHLNGNHYIG

-863 GVLTVD
+863 GVITVD